1 MPSFARNF
9 GLLKSKLDLMLRTVM
24 PKQTRNKVLL
34 GLMTRVPS
42 PPDMVAI
49 VAKLSDISRRG
60 EKISNGRL
68 PWPSRIDFTKDGFWS
83 EDLDSLNGTEI
94 GASLDEKTR
103 QRLRLQELRNL
114 FSVSF
119 HSEQKLILGLR
130 GVRDSFEGTPIA
142 EYLDVFTSEER
153 RHSFWFKSFCD
164 RYCHGLLPDELPQFS
179 SASSDQT
186 ARIMFLSMAFLVE
199 SVLDIYNRRLAR
211 DMSLHPIVR
220 RINHLHS
227 VEEARH
233 MSFDRA
239 ALLNCV
245 VELEAELGV
254 EQANQELIHLA
265 DFLGQIPGLLLNGF
279 CSPNLYAAAGIEDGE
294 EASRQALQHGP
305 TANIHKMALA
315 SSRKFLDSI
324 ALLPQVV
331 V

>member
-1 MPSFARNF
+1 
-9 GLLKSKLDLMLRTVM
+9 
-24 PKQTRNKVLL
+24 
-34 GLMTRVPS
+34 MTRVPS
-42 PPDMVAI
+42 PPDMVGI
-49 VAKLSDISRRG
+49 VAKLRDISRRG
-60 EKISNGRL
+60 EKIANGRL
-68 PWPSRIDFTKDGFWS
+68 PWPSRVNFTKDGFWS

-94 GASLDEKTR
+94 GATLDHNTR
-103 QRLRLQELRNL
+103 QQLRLQELRNL

-119 HSEQKLILGLR
+119 HSEQKLILGLH
-130 GVRDSFEGTPIA
+130 GVRQKFDGTPIA
-142 EYLDVFTSEER
+142 DYLDVFTSEER

-245 VELEAELGV
+245 ADLDEELGN
-254 EQANQELIHLA
+254 EQADQELARLA
-265 DFLGQIPGLLLNGF
+265 EFLDRIPELLLHGF
-279 CSPNLYAAAGIEDGE
+279 CSPNLYAAAGIENAA
-294 EASRQALQHGP
+294 EASRQALQDGP
-305 TANIHKMALA
+305 TANIHRMALA
-315 SSRKFLDSI
+315 SSREFLRSI
-324 ALLPQVV
+324 GLVPEVMV
-331 V
+331 